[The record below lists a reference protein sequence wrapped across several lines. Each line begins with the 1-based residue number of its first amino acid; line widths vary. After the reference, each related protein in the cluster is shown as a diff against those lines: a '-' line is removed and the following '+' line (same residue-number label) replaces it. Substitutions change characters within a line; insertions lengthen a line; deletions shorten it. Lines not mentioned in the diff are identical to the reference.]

1 MYTYMKIKRQFR
13 FLMIYSKTKKNYMYE
28 TGLQLSFNLPVT
40 LIFTP
45 VANLLLYGWDVS
57 TTGQFTHNIKAPS
70 NILSHKYGV
79 IDQACLVKMAGY
91 WPSSFSACL
100 WTETKSRSSDSKYSA
115 ILIERA
121 WSIKDLVYG
130 FQGNFSCRTQWVVP
144 SRQDSSVLPAW
155 VANHSAGFGLSCPLT
170 ELAI

>member
-1 MYTYMKIKRQFR
+1 
-13 FLMIYSKTKKNYMYE
+13 MYE

-91 WPSSFSACL
+91 WPSSFSVCL
-100 WTETKSRSSDSKYSA
+100 WTETDLRSRNSKYPA

-130 FQGNFSCRTQWVVP
+130 FRGNFSCWIQRAVP
-144 SRQDSSVLPAW
+144 SGQDGSILP
-155 VANHSAGFGLSCPLT
+155 SCL
-170 ELAI
+170 LG